1 MNAPIAERE
10 FVQAISD
17 AGRIEAQLHRLA
29 GRVRGARLARLVQ
42 DGARLRRL
50 IEESRRTSRLLAGA
64 LADGSFAPS
73 AVTLRAARIGGKER
87 LLAALPPLDL
97 VAHAVIADELA
108 RRLEPRLSPQ
118 LFSYRRGRSSLT
130 ALRAV
135 ARGVSR
141 HRRAHA
147 DPRARGLFVLR
158 ADVQNYTDSWPID
171 DGAPLWSDLRA
182 VTGIEDDGAHWRM
195 LRRLLVPE
203 IVGAASVVVSSAP
216 SPVGVERRGLLF
228 GAPTTNVLANLYLAP
243 LDAEMAAVPGLIY
256 ARFGDDVFCAHTD
269 LAVLRAVQASLE
281 AVLSARGLRLNQRKV
296 RVLFWNGAGRRSPS
310 APQIDGA
317 REVAFVGGA
326 VSFSGGIALSPRKW
340 SALVGD
346 LRARVRRTAAV
357 LRASSPPSGDPELAQ
372 VLVDVVNQS
381 LSIDAPLAT
390 DYAPLLA
397 SMVSDRRQLIELDR
411 LLALWIAEA
420 VSQRGGVRA
429 FRDLPWR
436 RLRALGLQSLVKAR
450 NG

>member
-1 MNAPIAERE
+1 LSFVRAIA
-10 FVQAISD
+10 D
-17 AGRIEAQLHRLA
+17 ADRIEAQLHRLA
-29 GRVRGARLARLVQ
+29 ARVRGARLARLVQ
-42 DGARLRRL
+42 DGVRLRRL

-73 AVTLRAARIGGKER
+73 AVALRAARIGGKQR
-87 LLAALPPLDL
+87 LLAALAPLDL

-118 LFSYRRGRSSLT
+118 LYSYRRGRSSLT

-158 ADVQNYTDSWPID
+158 ADVQDYTDSWPIH

-182 VTGIEDDGAHWRM
+182 VTGLDDGGAHWRM

-203 IVGAASVVVSSAP
+203 IVGAPPLVAVAP
-216 SPVGVERRGLLF
+216 APPPAGVERRGLLF

-243 LDAEMAAVPGLIY
+243 LDAQMDAVPGLLY
-256 ARFGDDVFCAHTD
+256 ARFGDDVFCAHEE

-281 AVLSARGLRLNQRKV
+281 ALLSARGLRLNQRKV

-310 APQIDGA
+310 APQIEGA

-326 VSFSGGIALSPRKW
+326 VSFDGGVALSPRKW

-346 LRARVRRTAAV
+346 LRTRVRRTAAV
-357 LRASSPPSGDPELAQ
+357 MRASSPPPGDSELAQ

-381 LSIDAPLAT
+381 LSIDAPMAT

-397 SMVSDRRQLIELDR
+397 GLVSDRRQLAELDR
-411 LLALWIAEA
+411 LMALWIAEA
-420 VSQRGGVRA
+420 VSQRAGARA
-429 FRDLPWR
+429 FRGLPWR
-436 RLRALGLQSLVKAR
+436 RVRALGLKSLVKER

>member
-1 MNAPIAERE
+1 
-10 FVQAISD
+10 
-17 AGRIEAQLHRLA
+17 
-29 GRVRGARLARLVQ
+29 LV
-42 DGARLRRL
+42 
-50 IEESRRTSRLLAGA
+50 EESRRTSRLLADA

-73 AVTLRAARIGGKER
+73 AVTLRAASIGGKQR

-135 ARGVSR
+135 ASGVSR

-171 DGAPLWSDLRA
+171 EGAPLWSDLRA
-182 VTGIEDDGAHWRM
+182 ATGIEDDGAHWRM

-203 IVGAASVVVSSAP
+203 LVGAPAPVAVSSAP

-281 AVLSARGLRLNQRKV
+281 AVLTARGLRLNQRKV

-310 APQIDGA
+310 APQIEGA

-326 VSFSGGIALSPRKW
+326 VSFGGGIALSPRKW

-357 LRASSPPSGDPELAQ
+357 LRASSPSPYDETALAQ
-372 VLVDVVNQS
+372 ALVDVVNQS
-381 LSIDAPLAT
+381 LAIDAPLAT
-390 DYAPLLA
+390 EYAPLLA
-397 SMVSDRRQLIELDR
+397 GMVSDRRQLADLDR

>member
-1 MNAPIAERE
+1 LN

-17 AGRIEAQLHRLA
+17 ADRIEAQLHRLA
-29 GRVRGARLARLVQ
+29 ARAGSARLARLVQ
-42 DGARLRRL
+42 DGVRLRRL
-50 IEESRRTSRLLAGA
+50 IEESRRTSRLLARA
-64 LADGSFAPS
+64 LADGSFAPG

-87 LLAALPPLDL
+87 LLAALAPLDL

-158 ADVQNYTDSWPID
+158 ADVQDYTDSWPID
-171 DGAPLWSDLRA
+171 DGAPLWPDLRG
-182 VTGIEDDGAHWRM
+182 VTGLDDDGAHWRM

-203 IVGAASVVVSSAP
+203 IVGAPAPVATSSPPPPAS
-216 SPVGVERRGLLF
+216 GERRGLLF

-243 LDAEMAAVPGLIY
+243 LDAELDAVPGLLY
-256 ARFGDDVFCAHTD
+256 ARFGDDVFCAHPD
-269 LAVLRAVQASLE
+269 LAVLRAAQASLE

-296 RVLFWNGAGRRSPS
+296 RLLFWNGAGRRSPS
-310 APQIDGA
+310 APQIEGA

-357 LRASSPPSGDPELAQ
+357 VRASSPPPGDSELAQ

-381 LSIDAPLAT
+381 LSIDTPLAT
-390 DYAPLLA
+390 DYAPLLGGL
-397 SMVSDRRQLIELDR
+397 VSDRRQLAELDR

-420 VSQRGGVRA
+420 VSQRAGVRA

>member
-1 MNAPIAERE
+1 MT

-17 AGRIEAQLHRLA
+17 ADRIEAQLHRLA

-50 IEESRRTSRLLAGA
+50 VEESRRTSRLLADA

-73 AVTLRAARIGGKER
+73 AVTLRAASIGGKQR

-135 ARGVSR
+135 ASGVSR

-171 DGAPLWSDLRA
+171 EGAPLWSDLRA
-182 VTGIEDDGAHWRM
+182 ATGIEDDGAHWRM

-203 IVGAASVVVSSAP
+203 LVGAPAPVAVSSAP

-281 AVLSARGLRLNQRKV
+281 AVLTARGLRLNQRKV

-310 APQIDGA
+310 APQIEGA

-326 VSFSGGIALSPRKW
+326 VSFGGGIALSPRKW

-357 LRASSPPSGDPELAQ
+357 LRASSPSPYDETALAQ
-372 VLVDVVNQS
+372 ALVDVVNQS
-381 LSIDAPLAT
+381 LAIDAPLAT
-390 DYAPLLA
+390 EYAPLLA
-397 SMVSDRRQLIELDR
+397 GMVSDRRQLADLDR